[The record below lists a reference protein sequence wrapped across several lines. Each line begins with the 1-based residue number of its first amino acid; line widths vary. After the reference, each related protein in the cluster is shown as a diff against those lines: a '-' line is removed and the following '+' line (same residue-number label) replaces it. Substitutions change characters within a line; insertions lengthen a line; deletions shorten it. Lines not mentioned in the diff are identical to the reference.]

1 MSDDFPAKA
10 KARMIEHMNDDHS
23 DACLLYAQH
32 YLQIDAATSARM
44 IGITRETMTL
54 DVARLDGSRETAT
67 YSFERSLTSVEDA
80 ALFLAQMAY
89 SVGGE

>member
-1 MSDDFPAKA
+1 
-10 KARMIEHMNDDHS
+10 
-23 DACLLYAQH
+23 
-32 YLQIDAATSARM
+32 M